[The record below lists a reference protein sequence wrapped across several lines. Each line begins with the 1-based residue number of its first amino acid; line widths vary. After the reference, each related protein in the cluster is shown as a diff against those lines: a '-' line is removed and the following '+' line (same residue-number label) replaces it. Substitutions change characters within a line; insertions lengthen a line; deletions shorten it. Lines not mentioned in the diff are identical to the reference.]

1 MRETVFSILWV
12 KTVAEHLIT
21 RCMWLT
27 QFCVC
32 SQCGGSSVGLTSSCY
47 RQAGLSIRDVLPVLV
62 AYYFYQ
68 ILVNSWPDFQLQCR
82 KMRHEP
88 TLCVYADAGFWPDYF
103 ILFFLRPFWKS
114 FSIEIHVIWW
124 IGESQ
129 LLLRVFLKVESPP
142 VAETFILGQ
151 ELLLIERDNAFE
163 KGHESKGNHPKF
175 HSSEVRTAG
184 EIHRQDSII
193 NFHCFFFGVGG

>member
-1 MRETVFSILWV
+1 MQLSNVISFSQLVQTLKWYRLSYTEVIFFFSVKETVFSILWV

-103 ILFFLRPFWKS
+103 ILFYFFCGRF
-114 FSIEIHVIWW
+114 
-124 IGESQ
+124 ES
-129 LLLRVFLKVESPP
+129 LSL
-142 VAETFILGQ
+142 
-151 ELLLIERDNAFE
+151 
-163 KGHESKGNHPKF
+163 
-175 HSSEVRTAG
+175 
-184 EIHRQDSII
+184 
-193 NFHCFFFGVGG
+193 